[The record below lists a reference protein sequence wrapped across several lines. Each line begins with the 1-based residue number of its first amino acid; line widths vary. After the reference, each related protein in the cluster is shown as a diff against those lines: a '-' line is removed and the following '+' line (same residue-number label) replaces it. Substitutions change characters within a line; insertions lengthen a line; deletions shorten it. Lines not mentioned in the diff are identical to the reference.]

1 MTQRSLTQRSLKQ
14 PSSKQPPLK
23 QPRSKQQ
30 MSESSSTF
38 TAVWRFVWRYWRSSP
53 RMFAAV
59 IAGVAIGVVME
70 VQIPTRAAELVA
82 ALRGAGV
89 TGDLQPARDA
99 ALWLVLTFAAVSL
112 IQQIYLR
119 LWITFAAD
127 IMRRLLNDGFDRVQ
141 RFATDWHVNNF
152 AGATV
157 RRITRGMWAY
167 DDFSDVVVVDLG
179 PALCLL
185 IGFALAMILRDP
197 LLGAF
202 FATAVVL
209 FLTVSITLS
218 LRYVAPAN
226 RRSNDADTAVGAG
239 LADAITCN
247 PTVKS
252 FGAEQREADR
262 LGTVTRRWQLRARH
276 SWRRSLDTGAI
287 QSLLIVLLLGGLLA
301 IVLGR
306 AEAGGRVDDLVYVLT
321 TYFLVNGHL
330 RNVGRQV
337 RDLQRAVNE
346 LDDLVE
352 IDATAPQIADAPAAP
367 AFRPEHGAVRFEGVR
382 FGYPKQPRPVFD
394 GLDVTIHAGE
404 RVAVVGTSGAGKTT
418 FVKLIQRLHD
428 VDAGRILIDGQDV
441 REVAQSSL
449 RRAIALVPQEPILFH
464 RSLRENIGYAQP
476 DADQAAIE
484 AAARQARAH
493 AFIEALPEGYD
504 TLVGERGIRLS
515 GGERQRVAIARAILA
530 DAPLLILDEATS
542 SLDSVTEHHIQE
554 AIHTLLEGRTAI
566 LIAHRLSTVR
576 EADRILV
583 FETGRVVEE
592 GSHAQ
597 LIARRGGVYR
607 RLHDMQALGFVDQE
621 GATQVI

>member
-1 MTQRSLTQRSLKQ
+1 
-14 PSSKQPPLK
+14 
-23 QPRSKQQ
+23 
-30 MSESSSTF
+30 MSESSDSSSSSSSSSTF
-38 TAVWRFVWRYWRSSP
+38 GAVCRFVWRYWRSSP
-53 RMFAAV
+53 LLFSAV
-59 IAGVAIGVVME
+59 IAGVAIGVVTE
-70 VQIPTRAAELVA
+70 VQIPSRAAELVA
-82 ALRGAGV
+82 ALRGADT

-112 IQQIYLR
+112 IQQIYFR

-167 DDFSDVVVVDLG
+167 DNFSDIVVIDLG

-185 IGFALAMILRDP
+185 IGFAVAMTLRDP
-197 LLGAF
+197 MLGAF
-202 FATAVVL
+202 FAGSVLL
-209 FLTVSITLS
+209 FLTVSIALS
-218 LRYVAPAN
+218 LGYVAPAN

-252 FGAEQREADR
+252 FGAEDREADR
-262 LGTVTRRWQLRARH
+262 LGGVTRRWQLRARH
-276 SWRRSLDTGAI
+276 SWRRSLDTGAV
-287 QSLLIVLLLGGLLA
+287 QSLMILLLLGGLLA
-301 IVLGR
+301 LVLGR

-330 RNVGRQV
+330 RNIGRQV
-337 RDLQRAVNE
+337 RDLQRSVNE

-352 IDATAPQIADAPAAP
+352 IDATAPQIADAPDAH
-367 AFRPEHGAVRFEGVR
+367 AFRPGRGAVRFERVR
-382 FGYPKQPRPVFD
+382 FGYPNQPTPVFAD
-394 GLDVTIHAGE
+394 LDVTIEAGE
-404 RVAVVGTSGAGKTT
+404 KVAVVGPSGAGKTT

-441 REVAQSSL
+441 RAVTQSSL

-464 RSLRENIGYAQP
+464 RSLLENIGYAQP
-476 DADQAAIE
+476 EADRDAIE
-484 AAARQARAH
+484 AAARQAHAH
-493 AFIEALPEGYD
+493 EFIEQLPQGYD
-504 TLVGERGIRLS
+504 TLVGERGIKLS

-542 SLDSVTEHHIQE
+542 SLDSITEHLIQQ

-583 FETGRVVEE
+583 FESGRVVEE
-592 GSHAQ
+592 GSHVE
-597 LIARRGGVYR
+597 LMARRGGVYR
-607 RLHDMQALGFVDQE
+607 RLYDMQALGFLDQD
-621 GATQVI
+621 GADDGARSKHTVGGLEQRKLR

>member
-1 MTQRSLTQRSLKQ
+1 
-14 PSSKQPPLK
+14 
-23 QPRSKQQ
+23 
-30 MSESSSTF
+30 MSEPADNASSSSTF
-38 TAVWRFVWRYWRSSP
+38 GAVWRFVWRYWRSSP
-53 RMFAAV
+53 QLFAAV
-59 IAGVAIGVVME
+59 IAGVAIGVVTE
-70 VQIPTRAAELVA
+70 VQIPSRAAELVA
-82 ALRGAGV
+82 ALRGAGDS
-89 TGDLQPARDA
+89 GDLQPARDA

-119 LWITFAAD
+119 LWIIFAAD
-127 IMRRLLNDGFDRVQ
+127 IMRRLLDDGFDRVQ

-167 DDFSDVVVVDLG
+167 DDFSDVVIVDLG

-185 IGFALAMILRDP
+185 IGFALAMTLRDP

-202 FATAVVL
+202 FAGAVVL

-252 FGAEQREADR
+252 FGAEDREGDR
-262 LGTVTRRWQLRARH
+262 LGAVTRRWQLRARH
-276 SWRRSLDTGAI
+276 AWRRSLDTGAI

-301 IVLGR
+301 VVLGR

-330 RNVGRQV
+330 RNIGRQV

-367 AFRPEHGAVRFEGVR
+367 EFRRVHGAVRFEGVR
-382 FGYPKQPRPVFD
+382 FAYPNQPAPVFD
-394 GLDVTIHAGE
+394 GLDLKIRAGE
-404 RVAVVGTSGAGKTT
+404 KVAVVGPSGAGKTS

-428 VDAGRILIDGQDV
+428 VDAGWILIDDQDV
-441 REVAQSSL
+441 RSVAQSSL

-464 RSLRENIGYAQP
+464 RSLLENIGYAQP
-476 DADQAAIE
+476 DADRDTIE
-484 AAARQARAH
+484 AAARQAHAH
-493 AFIEALPEGYD
+493 EFIERLPEGYD

-542 SLDSVTEHHIQE
+542 SLDSITEHHIQQ

-583 FETGRVVEE
+583 FEAGRVVEE
-592 GSHAQ
+592 GSHAELMAQ
-597 LIARRGGVYR
+597 RGGVYR
-607 RLHDMQALGFVDQE
+607 RLHDMQALGYVDQAD
-621 GATQVI
+621 GVAAG